1 MAIGAMWFS
10 RLRGYL
16 FSLMICCTVLASH
29 GAINL
34 VSLKLYRGPD
44 RGFEISLT
52 DLVCW
57 ALITALV
64 VRFPGRLEW
73 IPRNT
78 WLLLLFF
85 LNACVL
91 AGVSAEPVYTAF
103 SLWKCIRI
111 FLLYWC
117 TANCLKIGMDRR
129 YLWTGSAGAALVVVL
144 FAAVQK
150 YAFHIYRVNGPF
162 DHSNTI
168 PLYANLLLPVLLIFA
183 LCDKDLSLP
192 RAVFSLLLCL
202 GLLFAVL
209 STFSRA
215 GMALSAAIVAAA
227 LVWANL
233 RYKWMRVRAATAVL
247 CVLFAVAGVRAAPS
261 ILNRFRNAPKSS
273 LEARDEFNEAAR
285 MMIADH
291 PFGVGL
297 NNFSYVLTHQ
307 ETYRQH
313 FEAMKYEEQAGV
325 CHQIYYL
332 TAAETG
338 FVGLALYIALIFR
351 FGFEALWGAWRQR
364 SVYGAL
370 LFAIFLGLCALQAS
384 GFLEWVFRQTPVMQ
398 LFAISMGASV
408 AWTEKKR
415 RRPRASFSPAALP
428 LEPPVLV
435 EAGR

>member
-16 FSLMICCTVLASH
+16 FSLMVGSTVLAAH
-29 GAINL
+29 GAVNL
-34 VSLKLYRGPD
+34 VSMELYRGPD
-44 RGFEISLT
+44 RGFEITLA

-57 ALITALV
+57 ALLTALA
-64 VRFPGRLEW
+64 VRFPGKVEW
-73 IPRNT
+73 FPRNT

-85 LNACVL
+85 LNACL
-91 AGVSAEPVYTAF
+91 IAGVSAEPLYTAF
-103 SLWKCIRI
+103 SLWKCVRI

-117 TANCLKIGMDRR
+117 AANCLRVGVDRR
-129 YLWTGSAGAALVVVL
+129 YLWMGFAGAALVVVVL
-144 FAAVQK
+144 AGVQK

-183 LCDKDLSLP
+183 LCDKELSLL
-192 RAVFSLLLCL
+192 RAVFSLVLCL

-233 RYKWMRVRAATAVL
+233 RYKWRRVRAASAVL
-247 CVLFAVAGVRAAPS
+247 CVLFAAAAVRAAPS
-261 ILNRFRNAPKSS
+261 ILNRFRNAPQAS
-273 LEARDEFNEAAR
+273 LEARDEFNLAAR

-307 ETYRQH
+307 EVYRRH

-338 FVGLALYIALIFR
+338 FLGFALYVALIFR
-351 FGFEALWGAWRQR
+351 FGFAALWSAWRQR

-384 GFLEWVFRQTPVMQ
+384 GFLEWAFRQTPVMQ
-398 LFAISMGASV
+398 LFAVSMAASV

-428 LEPPVLV
+428 LDAPVLV